1 MEKTQSILVVD
12 PDTDFLAWVQHQLGT
27 ASTRVITATKSDE
40 ALKIFGREDPD
51 VLLTETHLQPFSG
64 QELLIKVRQ
73 RDPNAIVILMSGFGT
88 TQAVIESMK
97 LGAFDFV
104 RKEALPFTLKAVVDA
119 ALKAQAE
126 MKSATTFKP
135 QLTVDEHQDSIVGK
149 SAAMQQVFKIIGRVA
164 HSDAPVM
171 ITGESGTGKELVARA
186 IHHYSGR
193 SAKTFIAINCAAI
206 PEQLLESELF
216 GHEKGA
222 FTGAIGARVGRFE
235 QANGGTLFLDEIGDM
250 PLALQGKILRVL
262 QGGEF
267 SRVGAN
273 ETLKTNVRVVAA
285 TNKNLEQEIAVKN
298 FREDLFYRLNVVR
311 LQLPPLRQRTE
322 DVRLLAEYFLQKVA
336 AQKMLPR
343 LQLSEEAVRVLEAH
357 SWPGNVRELEN
368 TIQRACVLATSDL
381 LTPRD
386 IPFGPGEPP
395 EPGAPATAGEA
406 PAQTTQA
413 AIEVLLKAAQADPDV
428 QLLPWLEREFTL
440 YAMTATRGNQVRA
453 AKLLGITRAT
463 LRKRIERFQITKEL
477 TIS

>member
-1 MEKTQSILVVD
+1 MEKPQTLLVVD
-12 PDTDFLAWVQHQLGT
+12 PDPDFLAWVQHQLGT
-27 ASTRVITATKSDE
+27 STTRVITATKSDE
-40 ALKIFGREDPD
+40 AFKMFCREAPD
-51 VLLTETHLQPFSG
+51 ALLTETHLSPFSG
-64 QELLIKVRQ
+64 QELLVKVRQ
-73 RDPNAIVILMSGFGT
+73 RDSNATVILMSGFGT

-97 LGAFDFV
+97 LGAFDFI
-104 RKEALPFTLKAVVDA
+104 RKETLPFTLKVVVDA

-126 MKSATTFKP
+126 MRAATTFKP
-135 QLTVDEHQDSIVGK
+135 QLTVEEHEDSIVGK
-149 SAAMQQVFKIIGRVA
+149 SVAMQQVFKMVGRVA

-193 SAKTFIAINCAAI
+193 NAKAFVAINCAAI

-222 FTGAIGARVGRFE
+222 FTGAVGARVGRFE
-235 QANGGTLFLDEIGDM
+235 QSHGGTLFLDEIGDM
-250 PLALQGKILRVL
+250 PLSLQGKILRVL

-267 SRVGAN
+267 SRVGGN
-273 ETLKTNVRVVAA
+273 ETLKADVRIVAA
-285 TNKNLEQEIAVKN
+285 TNKNLEQEVTAKT

-311 LQLPPLRQRTE
+311 VQLPPLRQRTE

-336 AQKMLPR
+336 AQKLLPR

-381 LTPRD
+381 LTPKD
-386 IPFGPGEPP
+386 IPFGPAEGRDPAMAGP
-395 EPGAPATAGEA
+395 AGAPV
-406 PAQTTQA
+406 AQTTEA
-413 AIEVLLKAAQADPDV
+413 AIEVLLKAAQIDPDV

-440 YAMTATRGNQVRA
+440 YAMKATKGNQVRA

>member
-1 MEKTQSILVVD
+1 MEKPQSILVVD

-27 ASTRVITATKSDE
+27 ATTRVITATKSDE
-40 ALKIFGREDPD
+40 ALKIFNREDPD

-64 QELLIKVRQ
+64 QELLVKVRQ
-73 RDPNAIVILMSGFGT
+73 RDPNAIVILMSGFGS

-104 RKEALPFTLKAVVDA
+104 RKESLPFTLKAVMDA

-135 QLTVDEHQDSIVGK
+135 QLTVEEHQDSIVGK
-149 SAAMQQVFKIIGRVA
+149 SLAMQQVFKMVGRVA

-193 SAKTFIAINCAAI
+193 STKTFIAINCAAI

-235 QANGGTLFLDEIGDM
+235 QSHGGTLFLDEIGDM
-250 PLALQGKILRVL
+250 ALALQGKILRVL

-267 SRVGAN
+267 SRVGSN
-273 ETLKTNVRVVAA
+273 ETLKSNVRIVAA
-285 TNKNLEQEIAVKN
+285 TNKNLEQEVAAKT

-311 LQLPPLRQRTE
+311 VQLPPLRQRTE
-322 DVRLLAEYFLQKVA
+322 DIRLLAEYFLQKVA
-336 AQKMLPR
+336 AQKLLPR
-343 LQLSEEAVRVLEAH
+343 LQLSEEAMRVLEAH
-357 SWPGNVRELEN
+357 HWPGNVRELEN

-386 IPFGPGEPP
+386 IPIGLGDSVDPA
-395 EPGAPATAGEA
+395 APDAATEA
-406 PAQTTQA
+406 LAPTTRA
-413 AIEVLLKAAQADPDV
+413 AIELLLKAAQADPDV
-428 QLLPWLEREFTL
+428 QLLPWLEREFTM
-440 YAMTATRGNQVRA
+440 YAMTATKGNQVRA

-463 LRKRIERFQITKEL
+463 LRKRIERFAITKEL